1 MWLRWVD
8 GSWLVRE
15 AMLRYLKC
23 NRASKIICQLTFL
36 LTHLYP
42 ERKKWEAASDFIIA
56 SIWVILGY
64 ICHKWCR
71 LKRVKVQMPKYFR
84 EPAGKQT
91 HECDGIPYITC
102 VSRHISNDDI
112 WTSDHQLH
120 HCHSSQCLLFLA
132 FVSKSAPELGVQANS
147 ALLLRDFIAGGC
159 DRHQGTSRGRCGRR
173 LVGYQALIQFLVP
186 LTFLQLLMGL

>member
-23 NRASKIICQLTFL
+23 NRASKIIWQLTFL

-71 LKRVKVQMPKYFR
+71 LKRVKEGEGKDTNAKTFPRTSWKNKRTNVTESLISHVCQDISPMMTF
-84 EPAGKQT
+84 EPQ
-91 HECDGIPYITC
+91 ITNFTT
-102 VSRHISNDDI
+102 VM
-112 WTSDHQLH
+112 
-120 HCHSSQCLLFLA
+120 HSSQCLLFLA

-147 ALLLRDFIAGGC
+147 ALLLRDFRAGRC
-159 DRHQGTSRGRCGRR
+159 DRHQGTSRGRCG
-173 LVGYQALIQFLVP
+173 
-186 LTFLQLLMGL
+186 